1 MKVEYTGRNF
11 TISPAIK
18 KHINDHFKKLNTLLN
33 GASHAHVILSVGK
46 HHRNVA
52 EIVVNWQDR
61 SLTSKADT
69 TDMYVSA
76 SQAIDKLNKQVIKL
90 KGKIVDRSHHAKPAK
105 SAAPGPLPPVEA
117 EKDAPRII
125 RSRRYSIKPMT
136 AEEAVLIVEESAD
149 QFLVFRDADTDRI
162 GVIYKRKDGNYGL
175 IEP

>member
-1 MKVEYTGRNF
+1 MSDQGAVALKRAEEFEQSLAQMKSKVAP
-11 TISPAIK
+11 SP
-18 KHINDHFKKLNTLLN
+18 
-33 GASHAHVILSVGK
+33 
-46 HHRNVA
+46 
-52 EIVVNWQDR
+52 
-61 SLTSKADT
+61 
-69 TDMYVSA
+69 
-76 SQAIDKLNKQVIKL
+76 KL
-90 KGKIVDRSHHAKPAK
+90 KGKIVDRAHHAKPAK
-105 SAAPGPLPPVEA
+105 SVAPSPLPPVEA